1 MHFKKGKIYPKMLVP
16 KNVQYCTLNCERRI
30 LRILNPVTP
39 SLFMN
44 VCMKIFLKA
53 WNHKAKDLIWNVICF
68 FFFLFLCMT
77 CYLQLHNTR
86 LASLFLCVFLSFFG
100 CKFGKQI
107 FRSLNSLFRNKQCI
121 NKNFL

>member
-1 MHFKKGKIYPKMLVP
+1 MLVP

-68 FFFLFLCMT
+68 FFFLFFM
-77 CYLQLHNTR
+77 HDV
-86 LASLFLCVFLSFFG
+86 LFTTA
-100 CKFGKQI
+100 
-107 FRSLNSLFRNKQCI
+107 
-121 NKNFL
+121 